1 MLYNT
6 ALYRDMYMSNDPNQ
20 LAGQNFVKAE
30 HFERM
35 KMANASNP
43 VLFFQFAE
51 QEYYHK
57 ALAHRYQGIAHAAER

>member
-1 MLYNT
+1 MYNT
-6 ALYRDMYMSNDPNQ
+6 TFYRDMNTSNDPNQ
-20 LAGQNFVKAE
+20 LADENFVKAE

-35 KMANASNP
+35 KMANANNP

-51 QEYYHK
+51 QEYYHQ

>member
-1 MLYNT
+1 MHNT
-6 ALYRDMYMSNDPNQ
+6 VFYRDMYMSNDPNQ

-35 KMANASNP
+35 KMANANNP

-51 QEYYHK
+51 QEYCHR